1 LSDKHS
7 AGRPRRA
14 MRLSSSRTTRRPGSD
29 VSATSA
35 QDPDELLLREPAR
48 LHVHPL
54 PGDGRYP
61 FLEDFAGL
69 RSERS
74 LTGRTI
80 IISRFL
86 DLLKSINTSPGD
98 PTGSAA
104 VINLSALKELWKR
117 GCGRT
122 SAGRPQSRYQI
133 PKAVLSNGN
142 RFGTGPIDLFAWENV
157 PAKSCDSFSRERGD

>member
-1 LSDKHS
+1 MAVSRRETRGPHSNGTVRFQRPLFATGCCPSVNLNRFIVRPLSVM
-7 AGRPRRA
+7 G
-14 MRLSSSRTTRRPGSD
+14 L
-29 VSATSA
+29 
-35 QDPDELLLREPAR
+35 
-48 LHVHPL
+48 
-54 PGDGRYP
+54 YP
-61 FLEDFAGL
+61 FPEDFAGL

-74 LTGRTI
+74 RTGRTI

-86 DLLKSINTSPGD
+86 DLLNSINTSPGD

-104 VINLSALKELWKR
+104 VIDLSALKELWKR